1 MQQRKGQVFLK
12 FDELTVLEISAA
24 LRYNAAHSA
33 YPMRQTG
40 RRHCGIIY
48 TKTGTEIYNFS
59 CGKFYA
65 VPDSVLLI
73 PKGERYTIAL
83 DSEESSV
90 SVIDFEIPDAIPAP
104 RLIKDVG
111 QTALPSLFR
120 EAEKVW
126 KRKNTAYRSECLS
139 ILYKILALLT
149 KQEEAGIHP
158 STFAKIRPA
167 IDYLHE
173 NYTQQDFKVE
183 ELSRLVE
190 LDPKY
195 FRTLFHKNYG
205 MSPKEFVSQL
215 KIERAKELLV
225 EGKNSLT
232 EIAARLGYSDV
243 YHLSKAFKK
252 KTGMTPTQYKK
263 SQIEH

>member
-1 MQQRKGQVFLK
+1 MK

-24 LRYNAAHSA
+24 IRYNAARSV
-33 YPMRQTG
+33 YPMSQTG
-40 RRHCGIIY
+40 RRHYGIIY
-48 TKTGTEIYNFS
+48 TKTGTEVYHFS
-59 CGKFYA
+59 SGKFYA

-73 PKGERYTIAL
+73 PKGERYTIELEGA
-83 DSEESSV
+83 ESSV
-90 SVIDFEIPDAIPAP
+90 SVIDFEIPDMPMSP
-104 RLIKDVG
+104 RQVKDLG

-139 ILYKILALLT
+139 ILYKILALLA

-205 MSPKEFVSQL
+205 MSPKEFVTQL
-215 KIERAKELLV
+215 KLERAKELLV

-252 KTGMTPTQYKK
+252 KTGMTPTQYKTREINL
-263 SQIEH
+263 QEE